1 MKNLATLF
9 VSLLLLAFTFA
20 PEASA
25 QEYAVAP
32 SASMVTQTDQADL
45 TLGLTGSVV
54 EGTEVGDL
62 GLQATGQLGVQTH
75 DTRLELFGGPSV
87 GLVDGEHTSVAA
99 VGNVGAAYHDAAAE
113 WNTITGGGVEVRT
126 DPVFFTGG
134 VNHQWE
140 YGLTVPYLGV
150 GLSL

>member
-9 VSLLLLAFTFA
+9 VSLFLLAFTFA

-54 EGTEVGDL
+54 E
-62 GLQATGQLGVQTH
+62 ATGQFGVQTH

-87 GLVDGEHTSVAA
+87 GLVDGEHTSIAA

-126 DPVFFTGG
+126 DPVFVTGG
-134 VNHQWE
+134 VNHQWG
-140 YGLTVPYLGV
+140 YGLTVPYVGV